1 MTCKNLCE
9 RFSVKPFFRAEVF
22 TNGIKY
28 CRCCSTFLKE
38 SGMYKDRSEYA
49 KMRCVC
55 CKNLVRHK
63 SQIKSFKNKT
73 LKQIKRY

>member
-1 MTCKNLCE
+1 
-9 RFSVKPFFRAEVF
+9 
-22 TNGIKY
+22 
-28 CRCCSTFLKE
+28 
-38 SGMYKDRSEYA
+38 MYKDRSEYA
-49 KMRCVC
+49 KMRCIC